1 MKLLPL
7 LLATVLV
14 VDEDVLSISLVFE
27 KMHCDECK
35 ATVEAQLR
43 QTHKNAKVTVEGDTA
58 TVTIPEGTA
67 LDLSKI
73 HRALP
78 SDLKLKSIGLTARGT
93 VTAKGAD
100 FKFQPRNTA
109 SEYPLVNRDEKP
121 KAKDDRLAEL
131 RKELGGKNRFEI
143 TGELRE
149 KDKLTQLIVTG
160 FKKTDWADK

>member
-1 MKLLPL
+1 MKLLLL
-7 LLATVLV
+7 LLAVVLV
-14 VDEDVLSISLVFE
+14 VDDEVLTISLAFE
-27 KMHCDECK
+27 KMHCDECRT
-35 ATVEAQLR
+35 TVEAQLR

-67 LDLSKI
+67 LDLAKI

-78 SDLKLKSIGLTARGT
+78 SDLKLKSIGLTGRGT

-100 FKFQPRNTA
+100 LRFQPRNTV
-109 SEYPLVNRDEKP
+109 SEYPLANREERP

-131 RKELGGKNRFEI
+131 RKELAGKNRFEI

-149 KDKLTQLIVTG
+149 KDKTIQLVVTG
-160 FKKTDWADK
+160 FKKTDWTDK